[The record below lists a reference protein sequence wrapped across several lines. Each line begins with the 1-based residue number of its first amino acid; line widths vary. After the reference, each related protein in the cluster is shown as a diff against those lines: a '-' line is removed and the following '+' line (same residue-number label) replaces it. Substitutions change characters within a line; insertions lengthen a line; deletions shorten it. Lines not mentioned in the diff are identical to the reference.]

1 MTSSVN
7 GKKFNTP
14 QWNLNDETKDCGTRG
29 DGFGPRVKDRTAIF
43 CEDVTILGDLVVE
56 GNVTIN
62 GKLTVA
68 GEITAPFFNGLAK
81 EAVKLAE

>member
-14 QWNLNDETKDCGTRG
+14 QWNLNDEVKECGG
-29 DGFGPRVKDRTAIF
+29 SEGPGGPRIKDRTAIF

-62 GKLTVA
+62 GTLKVA

-81 EAVKLAE
+81 EAVKLA